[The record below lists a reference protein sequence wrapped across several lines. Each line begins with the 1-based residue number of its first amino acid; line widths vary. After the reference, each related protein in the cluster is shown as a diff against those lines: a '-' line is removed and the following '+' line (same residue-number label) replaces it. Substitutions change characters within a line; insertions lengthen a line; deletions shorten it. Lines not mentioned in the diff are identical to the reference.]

1 MTTQTLHL
9 SVDTRP
15 TVLQRHPVG
24 TFLALTYAASWA
36 IWLPLIVLRDRMAA
50 GPALLLLV
58 LGSNVPSAVALLL
71 VARLHG
77 RAGVKR
83 LLRRLLPARVGI
95 LVYAAIFALTAL
107 AVAAVW
113 LSTFVGIPAPEVAV
127 TVPGLLSIFLFSIF
141 PGSAV
146 GEELGWRGFALP
158 QLQRGRSALTAALGV
173 GAAWGIF
180 HLPLFLVGSEVR
192 PFALFLP
199 FAISSMIMSVFYTW
213 MYNRTS
219 GSLFAVVLLHATT
232 NLPITVVYAP
242 LGEDV
247 VPVFWV
253 FDALLALAAVV
264 LVAGTGARTL
274 SRNHRA
280 YTVTP

>member
-1 MTTQTLHL
+1 MEHAMTTQTLHL

-141 PGSAV
+141 PGSAT
-146 GEELGWRGFALP
+146 GEELGWRGFALHSSSGSAP
-158 QLQRGRSALTAALGV
+158 LWRPPSWSAPRGGSSTSHCSSSDFRPGRSLSSS
-173 GAAWGIF
+173 
-180 HLPLFLVGSEVR
+180 PSR
-192 PFALFLP
+192 P
-199 FAISSMIMSVFYTW
+199 
-213 MYNRTS
+213 
-219 GSLFAVVLLHATT
+219 
-232 NLPITVVYAP
+232 AP
-242 LGEDV
+242 
-247 VPVFWV
+247 
-253 FDALLALAAVV
+253 
-264 LVAGTGARTL
+264 
-274 SRNHRA
+274 
-280 YTVTP
+280 